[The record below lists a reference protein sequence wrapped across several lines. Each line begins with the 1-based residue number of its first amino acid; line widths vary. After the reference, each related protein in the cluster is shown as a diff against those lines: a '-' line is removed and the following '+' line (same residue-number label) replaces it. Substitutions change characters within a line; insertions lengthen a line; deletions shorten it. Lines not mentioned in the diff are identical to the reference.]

1 MTQKKEISM
10 YPQAGLIIGGESRS
24 KGSAGVLEVADPATD
39 EILAS
44 LPKAGLPEVSE
55 AAAASLQGF
64 GDWSAFSP
72 YERSKILRRAADL
85 MRARA
90 EEAARSLTME
100 QGKPLAQAR
109 LEWASSADL
118 LDWFAEEG
126 RRIYGRVI
134 AGRVADSDLRV
145 LRKPVGP
152 VAALAPW
159 NFPAWGMMQKIAPAL
174 ASGCSVVAKPS
185 EVTPVTTWHIAM
197 CLLEA
202 GLPPRAISVIWGSSS
217 LISEALIKAPEI
229 RKVTLTGSTRVGR
242 IVAAMA
248 GEHLKKVTM
257 ELGGHAPVIVARDA
271 DMSKLIPLAAQWK
284 FRNAGQVCVSPTRF
298 LVEDAVYDEFV
309 DGLATAATKVSVGHG
324 LEEGTTMG
332 PLCTRNQRNVISA
345 MVADARAKGARVV
358 AGGDAI
364 GNTGN
369 FHAATVVAEAHS
381 GLVAMNDEPFGPLA
395 LITRINSIDE
405 GLAEANR
412 MPVGLAS
419 YAFTSNVHTA
429 AKITRLVRAGML
441 GINHFSM
448 GLPETPFGGV
458 LDSGFGSEGG
468 IEGIEAYTSPM
479 LVSAMV

>member
-1 MTQKKEISM
+1 MF
-10 YPQAGLIIGGESRS
+10 PQAHLIIGGETRA
-24 KGSAGVLEVADPATD
+24 KGSEGVLELTDPATD
-39 EILAS
+39 EVLAE
-44 LPKAGLPEVSE
+44 LPKAGLGEVAE
-55 AAAASLQGF
+55 ATAASLLGF
-64 GDWSAFSP
+64 AEWSAVSP

-85 MRARA
+85 MRART
-90 EEAARSLTME
+90 EEAARCLTLE
-100 QGKPLAQAR
+100 QGKPIAQSR
-109 LEWASSADL
+109 LEWGGAADL

-126 RRIYGRVI
+126 RRSYGRIVT
-134 AGRVADSDLRV
+134 GRVAEADLRV

-152 VAALAPW
+152 MAALAPW

-174 ASGCSVVAKPS
+174 AAGCSVVAKPS

-197 CLLEA
+197 CLLDA
-202 GLPPRAISVIWGSSS
+202 GLPPRAISVLWGSSS
-217 LISEALIKAPEI
+217 LISEALIKSPEI
-229 RKVTLTGSTRVGR
+229 RKVSLTGSTRVGR
-242 IVAAMA
+242 IIAALA

-257 ELGGHAPVIVARDA
+257 ELGGHAPVIVAGDA

-309 DGLATAATKVSVGHG
+309 DGLGASATKVTVGHG
-324 LEEGTTMG
+324 LDDGTLMG

-369 FHAATVVAEAHS
+369 FHSPTVVAEANS
-381 GLVAMNDEPFGPLA
+381 SLLAMNDEPFGPLA
-395 LITRINSIDE
+395 LVARMGSIDDA
-405 GLAEANR
+405 LAEANR

-419 YAFTSNVHTA
+419 FAFTSNVHTA
-429 AKITRLVRAGML
+429 AKISRTVRAGML
-441 GINHFSM
+441 GINHFSL

-468 IEGIEAYTSPM
+468 IEGLEAYTSPL
-479 LVSAMV
+479 LVSSMI

>member
-1 MTQKKEISM
+1 MFPE
-10 YPQAGLIIGGESRS
+10 AGLIIGGVQRHL
-24 KGSAGVLEVADPATD
+24 GSAGTMEIINPATD
-39 EILAS
+39 EVLAK
-44 LPKAGLPEVSE
+44 LPKAGLLEVAE
-55 AAAASLQGF
+55 AAEISLQGF
-64 GDWSAFSP
+64 AEWSAISA

-85 MRARA
+85 MRARS
-90 EEAARSLTME
+90 EDAARCLTLE
-100 QGKPLAQAR
+100 QGKPLAQSR
-109 LEWASSADL
+109 LEWAGSADL
-118 LDWFAEEG
+118 LEWFAEEG
-126 RRIYGRVI
+126 RRTYGRI
-134 AGRVADSDLRV
+134 IPGRVAEADLRV

-174 ASGCSVVAKPS
+174 AAGCSVVAKPS
-185 EVTPVTTWHIAM
+185 EATPVTTWHIAM

-202 GLPPRAISVIWGSSS
+202 GLPPKAISVIWGSSS
-217 LISEALIKAPEI
+217 LISEGLIKAPEI
-229 RKVTLTGSTRVGR
+229 RKVSLTGSTRVGR

-298 LVEDAVYDEFV
+298 LVEDAVYDDFV
-309 DGLATAATKVSVGHG
+309 NGLAQAASRIRVGDGMEDGTA
-324 LEEGTTMG
+324 MG

-364 GNTGN
+364 GNVGT
-369 FHAATVVAEAHS
+369 FHAPTVIADAHP
-381 GLVAMNDEPFGPLA
+381 GLMAMNDEPFGPLA
-395 LITRINSIDE
+395 LVARIGSIDE
-405 GLAEANR
+405 ALVEANR
-412 MPVGLAS
+412 MPVGLAAF
-419 YAFTSNVHTA
+419 AFTTNAHTA
-429 AKITRLVRAGML
+429 AKITRSVKAGML
-441 GINHFSM
+441 GINHFAM
-448 GLPETPFGGV
+448 GLPETPFGGI

-468 IEGIEAYTSPM
+468 IEGLEAYTSPM

>member
-1 MTQKKEISM
+1 MF
-10 YPQAGLIIGGESRS
+10 PQVHLIIGGETRA
-24 KGSAGVLEVADPATD
+24 KGSEGVLELTDPATD
-39 EILAS
+39 EVLAA
-44 LPKAGLPEVSE
+44 LPKAGLAEVQE
-55 AAAASLQGF
+55 ATEASLHGF
-64 GDWSAFSP
+64 AEWSAVSP

-85 MRARA
+85 MRVRT
-90 EEAARSLTME
+90 EEAARCLTLE
-100 QGKPLAQAR
+100 QGKPIAQAR
-109 LEWASSADL
+109 LEWAGSADL

-126 RRIYGRVI
+126 RRAYGRI
-134 AGRVADSDLRV
+134 ISGRVAEADLRV

-174 ASGCSVVAKPS
+174 AAGCSVVAKPS

-202 GLPPRAISVIWGSSS
+202 GLPPRAISVVWGSSS
-217 LISEALIKAPEI
+217 LISEALIKSPEI
-229 RKVTLTGSTRVGR
+229 RKVSLTGSTRVGR
-242 IVAAMA
+242 IVATLA

-257 ELGGHAPVIVARDA
+257 ELGGHAPVIVAGDA

-309 DGLATAATKVSVGHG
+309 DGLGAAARTVTVGHG
-324 LEEGTTMG
+324 LEEGTLMG

-358 AGGDAI
+358 AGGDPI

-369 FHAATVVAEAHS
+369 FHSPTVVAEAHS
-381 GLVAMNDEPFGPLA
+381 GLLAMNDEPFGPLA
-395 LITRINSIDE
+395 LVARMGSIDE
-405 GLAEANR
+405 ALAEANR

-419 YAFTSNVHTA
+419 FAFTSNVHTA
-429 AKITRLVRAGML
+429 AKISRTVRAGML
-441 GINHFSM
+441 GINHFSL
-448 GLPETPFGGV
+448 GLPETPFGGI

-468 IEGIEAYTSPM
+468 IEGLEAYTSPM
-479 LVSAMV
+479 LISAMV

>member
-10 YPQAGLIIGGESRS
+10 YAQAGLIIGGETRS
-24 KGSAGVLEVADPATD
+24 KGSAGVLEVTDPATD
-39 EILAS
+39 EVFAS
-44 LPKAGLPEVSE
+44 LPKAGLTEVSE

-64 GDWSAFSP
+64 ADWCAFSP
-72 YERSKILRRAADL
+72 YDRSKTLRRAADL

-90 EEAARSLTME
+90 EDAARSLTLE

-118 LDWFAEEG
+118 LEWFAEEG

-134 AGRVADSDLRV
+134 AGRVPESDLHV

-174 ASGCSVVAKPS
+174 AAGCSVVAKPS
-185 EVTPVTTWHIAM
+185 EATPVTTWNIAM

-217 LISEALIKAPEI
+217 LISEALIKSPEI

-271 DMSKLIPLAAQWK
+271 DLSKLIPMAAQWK

-298 LVEDAVYDEFV
+298 LVEAPVYDDFV
-309 DGLATAATKVSVGHG
+309 DGLAAAATKISVGHG
-324 LEEGTTMG
+324 LDEGTTMG
-332 PLCTRNQRNVISA
+332 PLCTRNQRDVISS
-345 MVADARAKGARVV
+345 MVADARAKGARIV
-358 AGGDAI
+358 AGGDVI
-364 GNTGN
+364 GNVGN
-369 FHAATVVAEAHS
+369 FYAPTVVADANS
-381 GLVAMNDEPFGPLA
+381 GLLAMNDEPFGPLA
-395 LITRINSIDE
+395 LVARIGSIDE

-412 MPVGLAS
+412 MPVGLAA
-419 YAFTSNVHTA
+419 YAFTSNVHTS
-429 AKITRLVRAGML
+429 AKVTRNVRAGML

-448 GLPETPFGGV
+448 GLPETPFGGI

-479 LVSAMV
+479 LVSSMI

>member
-1 MTQKKEISM
+1 MNLNKEAIM
-10 YPQAGLIIGGESRS
+10 YPQAGLIIGGQSRAT
-24 KGSAGVLEVADPATD
+24 GSAGELHVTDPATD
-39 EILAS
+39 EVLAS
-44 LPKAGLPEVSE
+44 LPKAGLSEVAE
-55 AAAASLQGF
+55 AAELSLLGF
-64 GDWSAFSP
+64 ADWSAVAP
-72 YERSKILRRAADL
+72 YERSKVLRRAADL

-90 EEAARSLTME
+90 EVAAHCLTLE
-100 QGKPLAQAR
+100 QGKPIAQSR
-109 LEWASSADL
+109 LEWSGTADL
-118 LDWFAEEG
+118 LDWYAEEG
-126 RRIYGRVI
+126 RRTYGRI
-134 AGRVADSDLRV
+134 IPGRVAESELRV

-174 ASGCSVVAKPS
+174 AAGCSVVAKPS

-217 LISEALIKAPEI
+217 MISEALIKSPEI
-229 RKVTLTGSTRVGR
+229 RKVSLTGSTRVGR
-242 IVAAMA
+242 IVAALA

-271 DMSKLIPLAAQWK
+271 DMAKLIPLAAQWK

-298 LVEDAVYDEFV
+298 LVEDAVYDTFV
-309 DGLATAATKVSVGHG
+309 DGLAEAAGKIKVGHG
-324 LEEGTTMG
+324 LEDGTMMG

-364 GNTGN
+364 GNVGN
-369 FHAATVVAEAHS
+369 FHAPTVIADAHPD
-381 GLVAMNDEPFGPLA
+381 LLAMNDEPFGPLA
-395 LITRINSIDE
+395 LVSRVSSIDE
-405 GLAEANR
+405 ALAEANR

-419 YAFTSNVHTA
+419 FAFTTNAHTV
-429 AKITRLVRAGML
+429 AKITRSVRSGML
-441 GINHFSM
+441 GVNHFSM

-468 IEGIEAYTSPM
+468 IEGLEAYTSPM
-479 LVSAMV
+479 LISAIV

>member
-1 MTQKKEISM
+1 MSSE
-10 YPQAGLIIGGESRS
+10 AGLIIGGISRLT
-24 KGSAGVLEVADPATD
+24 GSAGVLELTDPATD
-39 EILAS
+39 EVIAV
-44 LPKAGLPEVSE
+44 LPKAGLSEVAEACE
-55 AAAASLQGF
+55 AAMQGF
-64 GDWSAFSP
+64 AEWSAVSP
-72 YERSKILRRAADL
+72 YDRSKVLRRAADL
-85 MRARA
+85 MRART
-90 EEAARSLTME
+90 ETAAQGLTRE

-109 LEWASSADL
+109 LEWGGAADL

-126 RRIYGRVI
+126 RRSYGRII
-134 AGRVADSDLRV
+134 AGRVAEADLRV

-159 NFPAWGMMQKIAPAL
+159 NFPAWGVMQKIAPAL
-174 ASGCSVVAKPS
+174 AAGCSVVVKPS
-185 EVTPVTTWHIAM
+185 ETTPLTTWHMAI

-202 GLPPRAISVIWGSSS
+202 GLPPKAISVIWGGSS
-217 LISEALIKAPEI
+217 LLSDALIKAPEI
-229 RKVTLTGSTRVGR
+229 RKVSLTGSTRVGR
-242 IVAAMA
+242 IVASLA

-271 DMSKLIPLAAQWK
+271 DMAKLIPLAAQWK

-298 LVEDAVYDEFV
+298 LVEDAVYDTFV
-309 DGLATAATKVSVGHG
+309 EGLAEAAGKVKVGHG
-324 LEEGTTMG
+324 LEEGTMMG

-369 FHAATVVAEAHS
+369 FHAPTVVADAHS
-381 GLVAMNDEPFGPLA
+381 DLLAMNDEPFGPLA
-395 LITRINSIDE
+395 LVARMGSIDE
-405 GLAEANR
+405 ALAEANR
-412 MPVGLAS
+412 IPVGLAS
-419 YAFTSNVHTA
+419 FAFTTNAHTQ
-429 AKITRLVRAGML
+429 AKITRSIRAGML
-441 GINHFSM
+441 GVNHFSL

-468 IEGIEAYTSPM
+468 IEGLEAYTVPL

>member
-1 MTQKKEISM
+1 MNQKQEVIM
-10 YPQAGLIIGGESRS
+10 YPEAGLIIGGESRKS
-24 KGSAGVLEVADPATD
+24 GSAGVLEVTDPATD
-39 EILAS
+39 EVLAA
-44 LPKAGLPEVSE
+44 LPKAGQWE
-55 AAAASLQGF
+55 AAEAATISLQGY
-64 GDWSAFSP
+64 GEWSAISP
-72 YERSKILRRAADL
+72 YERSRVLRRAADL

-90 EEAARSLTME
+90 EEAARCMTLE
-100 QGKPLAQAR
+100 QGKPIAQSR

-118 LDWFAEEG
+118 LEWFAEEG
-126 RRIYGRVI
+126 RRVYGRI
-134 AGRVADSDLRV
+134 IPGRVAESDLRV

-174 ASGCSVVAKPS
+174 AAGCSVVAKPS
-185 EVTPVTTWHIAM
+185 EATPITTWHIAM

-217 LISEALIKAPEI
+217 LLSEVLIKAPEI
-229 RKVTLTGSTRVGR
+229 RKVSLTGSTRVGR

-248 GEHLKKVTM
+248 GEYLKKVTM

-284 FRNAGQVCVSPTRF
+284 FRNSGQVCVSPTRF
-298 LVEDAVYDEFV
+298 LVEDAVYDSFV
-309 DGLATAATKVSVGHG
+309 DGLAEAAGKVKVGHG

-369 FHAATVVAEAHS
+369 FHAPTVVAEAHS
-381 GLVAMNDEPFGPLA
+381 GLLAMNDEPFGPLA
-395 LITRINSIDE
+395 LVARVGSIDE
-405 GLAEANR
+405 ALAEANR
-412 MPVGLAS
+412 MPIGLGS
-419 YAFTSNVHTA
+419 YAFTSNAHTA
-429 AKITRLVRAGML
+429 AKITRSIKAGML
-441 GINHFSM
+441 AINHFAIA
-448 GLPETPFGGV
+448 LPETPFGGV

-468 IEGIEAYTSPM
+468 IEGLEAYTSTMTVTAM
-479 LVSAMV
+479 L

>member
-1 MTQKKEISM
+1 MF
-10 YPQAGLIIGGESRS
+10 PQVHLIIGGETRA
-24 KGSAGVLEVADPATD
+24 KGSEGVLELTDPATD
-39 EILAS
+39 EVLAA
-44 LPKAGLPEVSE
+44 LPKAGLAEVQE
-55 AAAASLQGF
+55 ATEASLHGF
-64 GDWSAFSP
+64 AEWSAVSP

-85 MRARA
+85 MRVRT
-90 EEAARSLTME
+90 EEAARCLTLE
-100 QGKPLAQAR
+100 QGKPIAQAR
-109 LEWASSADL
+109 LEWAGSADL

-126 RRIYGRVI
+126 RRAYGRI
-134 AGRVADSDLRV
+134 ISGRVAEADLRV

-174 ASGCSVVAKPS
+174 AAGCSVVAKPS

-202 GLPPRAISVIWGSSS
+202 GLPPRAISVVWGSSS

-229 RKVTLTGSTRVGR
+229 RKVSLTGSTRVGR
-242 IVAAMA
+242 IVATLA

-257 ELGGHAPVIVARDA
+257 ELGGHAPVIVAGDA

-309 DGLATAATKVSVGHG
+309 DGLGAAARTVTVGHG
-324 LEEGTTMG
+324 LEEGTLMG

-358 AGGDAI
+358 AGGDPI

-369 FHAATVVAEAHS
+369 FHSPTVVAEAHS
-381 GLVAMNDEPFGPLA
+381 GLLAMNDEPFGPLA
-395 LITRINSIDE
+395 LVARMGSIDE
-405 GLAEANR
+405 ALAEANR

-419 YAFTSNVHTA
+419 FAFTSNVNTA
-429 AKITRLVRAGML
+429 AKISRTVRAGML
-441 GINHFSM
+441 GINHFSL
-448 GLPETPFGGV
+448 GLPETPFGGI

-468 IEGIEAYTSPM
+468 IEGLEAYTSPM
-479 LVSAMV
+479 LISAMV

>member
-1 MTQKKEISM
+1 MNLNKEANM
-10 YPQAGLIIGGESRS
+10 YPQAGLIIGGQSRAT
-24 KGSAGVLEVADPATD
+24 GSAGELHVTDPATD
-39 EILAS
+39 EVLAS
-44 LPKAGLPEVSE
+44 LPKAGLSEVAE
-55 AAAASLQGF
+55 AAELSLLGF
-64 GDWSAFSP
+64 ADWSAVAP

-90 EEAARSLTME
+90 EVAAHCLTLE
-100 QGKPLAQAR
+100 QGKPIAQSR
-109 LEWASSADL
+109 LEWSGTADL
-118 LDWFAEEG
+118 LEWYAEEG
-126 RRIYGRVI
+126 RRTYGRI
-134 AGRVADSDLRV
+134 IPGRVAESELRV

-174 ASGCSVVAKPS
+174 AAGCSVVAKPS

-217 LISEALIKAPEI
+217 MISEALIKSPEI
-229 RKVTLTGSTRVGR
+229 RKVSLTGSTRVGR
-242 IVAAMA
+242 IVAALA

-271 DMSKLIPLAAQWK
+271 DMAKLIPLAAQWK

-298 LVEDAVYDEFV
+298 LVEEAVYDAFV
-309 DGLATAATKVSVGHG
+309 DGLAEAACRIKVGHG
-324 LEEGTTMG
+324 LEDGTMMG

-364 GNTGN
+364 GNVGN
-369 FHAATVVAEAHS
+369 FHAPTVIADAHPD
-381 GLVAMNDEPFGPLA
+381 LLAMNDEPFGPLA
-395 LITRINSIDE
+395 LVSRVSSIDE
-405 GLAEANR
+405 ALAEANR

-419 YAFTSNVHTA
+419 FAFTTNAHTV
-429 AKITRLVRAGML
+429 AKITRSVRSGML

-468 IEGIEAYTSPM
+468 IEGLEAYTSPM
-479 LVSAMV
+479 LISAMV

>member
-1 MTQKKEISM
+1 M
-10 YPQAGLIIGGESRS
+10 YPQAGLIIGGESRAIAS
-24 KGSAGVLEVADPATD
+24 NGVLEVTDPATD
-39 EILAS
+39 EVLAV
-44 LPKAGLPEVSE
+44 LPKAGVSE
-55 AAAASLQGF
+55 ASEAAEISLLGF
-64 GDWSAFSP
+64 AEWSVVSP
-72 YERSKILRRAADL
+72 YERSKVLRRAADL
-85 MRARA
+85 MRAQS
-90 EEAARSLTME
+90 EVAARCMTLE
-100 QGKPLAQAR
+100 QGKPLAQSR
-109 LEWASSADL
+109 LEWAGSADL
-118 LDWFAEEG
+118 LEWFAEEG
-126 RRIYGRVI
+126 RRTYGRI
-134 AGRVADSDLRV
+134 IPGRVAESDLRV
-145 LRKPVGP
+145 LRRPVGP

-174 ASGCSVVAKPS
+174 AAGCSVVAKPS
-185 EVTPVTTWHIAM
+185 EATPITTWHIAK

-217 LISEALIKAPEI
+217 QISEALIKSPEI
-229 RKVTLTGSTRVGR
+229 RKVSLTGSTRVGR

-248 GEHLKKVTM
+248 GEYLKKVTM

-298 LVEDAVYDEFV
+298 LVEDAVYDSFV
-309 DGLATAATKVSVGHG
+309 DGLAEAAGKIKVGHG
-324 LEEGTTMG
+324 LEEGIAMG

-345 MVADARAKGARVV
+345 MVADARAKGARVA

-369 FHAATVVAEAHS
+369 FHAPTVVAEAHS
-381 GLVAMNDEPFGPLA
+381 GLLAMNDEPFGPLA
-395 LITRINSIDE
+395 LVARVGSIDE
-405 GLAEANR
+405 ALAEANR

-419 YAFTSNVHTA
+419 YAFTTNAHTA
-429 AKITRLVRAGML
+429 AQISRTVKAGML

-468 IEGIEAYTSPM
+468 TEGLEAYTTPM
-479 LVSAMV
+479 LISAMV